1 MLLLTPE
8 LFAPLRAVGAQYHA
22 GEEGRVAAAAV
33 LDIGAETATSAPLA
47 GSTAAPR
54 RGGIS
59 LRDVV
64 VSYPQRDGP
73 VLDIPRLDL
82 SDGEVVAVVGPSG
95 GGKSTLVA
103 LLLRFV
109 DATEGGAVIRGESVL
124 SEVDPVAWRRI
135 VAWMP
140 QRPRPSQPTVADEVR
155 LGDPEATDAAVAEVI
170 ALCRAPSADTALGR
184 TVVTCPPVNVAEWRL
199 PWVVLRAQRVGATER
214 CRWCCSTSPP
224 KTSTA

>member
-1 MLLLTPE
+1 VAVDVGLRLDGSHLALRTALIVLLLTPE

-109 DATEGGAVIRGESVL
+109 DATEGGCSPEPSLAPGPSRPPPPRCAMS
-124 SEVDPVAWRRI
+124 RRPPPSTLFQSWSRT
-135 VAWMP
+135 ARMARRW
-140 QRPRPSQPTVADEVR
+140 PRSGAPT
-155 LGDPEATDAAVAEVI
+155 
-170 ALCRAPSADTALGR
+170 
-184 TVVTCPPVNVAEWRL
+184 
-199 PWVVLRAQRVGATER
+199 
-214 CRWCCSTSPP
+214 TSFR
-224 KTSTA
+224 